1 MNEYD
6 DLLDYIISLK
16 RGEDIDDLKD
26 TKGSLYETYKN
37 DRKSLKPILENK
49 KPFSIGTI
57 TQSKSFLDNLNEDRI
72 NLENLRE
79 INRKTKN
86 ENKTLRKFYKYMRNL
101 LEKQKAFIDCDLIDE
116 DDITHDLSQ
125 LNDDN
130 YYIYFKKNIELTNLL
145 EKHKEYKD
153 EMNNKF
159 EDLEELYKQ
168 DYHKSFMCQ
177 EHIKELND
185 LKTNLKKLQ
194 IENEGLKS
202 MKNDY
207 KNKWQNIFNQFKD
220 LELKSQT
227 DIDLSDKVETINLH
241 KKEMKKL
248 SDKLK
253 SKNEKELDDL
263 EKELKK
269 NHLEQIK
276 EKDKFIQSLL
286 NENTTLK
293 MNM

>member
-49 KPFSIGTI
+49 KPFSIGT
-57 TQSKSFLDNLNEDRI
+57 TSQSKSFLDNLNEDRI
-72 NLENLRE
+72 NLQNLRE

-185 LKTNLKKLQ
+185 LKTNLKKLE

>member
-86 ENKTLRKFYKYMRNL
+86 ENKTLRSMYKYMRNL

>member
-286 NENTTLK
+286 NENTTIK

>member
-116 DDITHDLSQ
+116 DDITHELSQ

-153 EMNNKF
+153 EMNKKF

-185 LKTNLKKLQ
+185 LKTNLKKLE

>member
-153 EMNNKF
+153 EMNKKF

>member
-185 LKTNLKKLQ
+185 LKTNLKKLE

>member
-145 EKHKEYKD
+145 EKHKEYK
-153 EMNNKF
+153 EQMNKKF
-159 EDLEELYKQ
+159 EDLELLYKEE
-168 DYHKSFMCQ
+168 YHKSFMCQ
-177 EHIKELND
+177 EHIEELND
-185 LKTNLKKLQ
+185 LKRNLKKIQ

-207 KNKWQNIFNQFKD
+207 KNKWQNMYNRFKE

-248 SDKLK
+248 TDKLK
-253 SKNEKELDDL
+253 SNHEKELDDL